1 MLMPLFV
8 VVCVVSALGKL
19 EMLISE
25 AVLCRDSERGRRK
38 LAPVKEKVS
47 APLSSVKSSWAQS
60 HSAVVCAAMV
70 VEVLSWP
77 LDKIVVWEDFG
88 LTGFRVSG
96 SFLGTGLGR
105 RCD

>member
-1 MLMPLFV
+1 MIDADAS
-8 VVCVVSALGKL
+8 VCCGVVSALGKL
-19 EMLISE
+19 EMLVSE

-38 LAPVKEKVS
+38 LAPVKEKVR

-77 LDKIVVWEDFG
+77 LGQK
-88 LTGFRVSG
+88 
-96 SFLGTGLGR
+96 
-105 RCD
+105 